1 MRKDDIVRLQHM
13 LDAAREACSFVA
25 GRKRTH
31 LSIDR
36 QLTLAIVK
44 DIEIIGEAASR
55 VSAEG
60 RSACPGI
67 PWQDCIA
74 MRNRLIHGY
83 FDIDLDIVWS
93 TVKQEL
99 PPLIAEL
106 EQILAAG
113 HLTSRQHPSD
123 AGELP
128 VC

>member
-1 MRKDDIVRLQHM
+1 MRKDDTIRLQHM

-25 GRKRTH
+25 GRERIH
-31 LSIDR
+31 LDVDR

-44 DIEIIGEAASR
+44 DVEIIGEAASR
-55 VSAEG
+55 VSTEG

-93 TVKQEL
+93 TVNQEL

-106 EQILAAG
+106 ERT
-113 HLTSRQHPSD
+113 LTSAP
-123 AGELP
+123 
-128 VC
+128 

>member
-1 MRKDDIVRLQHM
+1 MGKDDSVRLRHM
-13 LDAAREACSFVA
+13 LDAAQEVCSFVA
-25 GRKRTH
+25 DRERTH
-31 LSIDR
+31 LDIDR
-36 QLTLAIVK
+36 QLTLAIIK

-93 TVKQEL
+93 TVRQEL

-106 EQILAAG
+106 ERI
-113 HLTSRQHPSD
+113 LTSMPLNQQ
-123 AGELP
+123 
-128 VC
+128 